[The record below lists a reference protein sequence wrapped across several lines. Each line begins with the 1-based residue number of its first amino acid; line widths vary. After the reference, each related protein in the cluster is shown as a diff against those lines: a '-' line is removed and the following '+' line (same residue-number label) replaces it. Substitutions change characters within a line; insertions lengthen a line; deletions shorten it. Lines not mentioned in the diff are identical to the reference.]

1 MNSSFGSAEPSRY
14 TTSSSV
20 RTFAAESL
28 LRLDTHTTTDHAY
41 MLTIYPSACE
51 AVVTH
56 NRSLSKRPRLFVDR
70 PSSAGQRARTK
81 IRHYAVG
88 NGLTHFVT
96 LNVRADSPSVI
107 RVDSPSVSGVERC
120 VKSVIRPTRRALGK
134 APYVY
139 VIEGGIDVRPHAHLL
154 VQRKWAY
161 DLKKRWPEG
170 FTNVKVMRS
179 VNEIRASA
187 DYVAKDFADDPLRG
201 LRNRYSVGRGFA
213 IHPERV
219 SVSSVDEARSYL
231 EALTPRSAVIERHV
245 DTPLLTAYRW

>member
-20 RTFAAESL
+20 RAFAAESL
-28 LRLDTHTTTDHAY
+28 LRLDTHTTTDHANT
-41 MLTIYPSACE
+41 LTIYPSARE

-96 LNVRADSPSVI
+96 LTVEVGSPSA
-107 RVDSPSVSGVERC
+107 SGVARS

-154 VQRKWAY
+154 VQREWAY
-161 DLKKRWPEG
+161 ELKKRWPQG
-170 FTNVKVMRS
+170 FTKIKVMRS

-187 DYVAKDFADDPLRG
+187 DYVAKDFADAPLRG

-213 IHPERV
+213 IQPERV
-219 SVSSVDEARSYL
+219 FVSSLDEARAYL
-231 EALTPRSAVIERHV
+231 EAFTPRSATIERYV

>member
-14 TTSSSV
+14 TTSSSL

-41 MLTIYPSACE
+41 MLTIYPSAYE

-96 LNVRADSPSVI
+96 LSVE
-107 RVDSPSVSGVERC
+107 VNSLPASGVARC

-154 VQRKWAY
+154 VRSEWAY
-161 DLKKRWPEG
+161 ELKKRWPEG
-170 FTNVKVMRS
+170 FTTVKVMRS

-201 LRNRYSVGRGFA
+201 LRNRYSVARGFA
-213 IHPERV
+213 IQPERV
-219 SVSSVDEARSYL
+219 SVCSVDEARAYL
-231 EALTPRSAVIERHV
+231 EALTPRSATIERHV